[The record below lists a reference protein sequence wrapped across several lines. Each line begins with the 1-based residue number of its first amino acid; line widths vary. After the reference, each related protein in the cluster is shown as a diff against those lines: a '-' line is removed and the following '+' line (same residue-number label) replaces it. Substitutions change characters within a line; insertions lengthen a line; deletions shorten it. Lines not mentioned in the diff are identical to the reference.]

1 MCFVF
6 FCLKAFFFLCD
17 IVVIEKFIETFLWL
31 IVLFTMTTTTANK
44 IQKIKSID
52 IRSLT
57 LVPPIQKIKYFIDEE
72 IKNKKMRNKIKLYN
86 AEVSMSIPANNFIFM
101 VDT

>member
-1 MCFVF
+1 
-6 FCLKAFFFLCD
+6 
-17 IVVIEKFIETFLWL
+17 
-31 IVLFTMTTTTANK
+31 MTTTTANK

-57 LVPPIQKIKYFIDEE
+57 LVPPIQKIIYFIDEE